1 MSSVNG
7 RYNVG
12 GVYLPRPFK
21 VRRLGHFGFNVE
33 KLPEGREFY
42 GDLFGFT
49 ASDTLDFSRA
59 PWYPKD
65 TDLGDSRGYFMRYG
79 TDHHAFV
86 LFPKKVMDHRA
97 DRKFAPEVTI
107 NQITW
112 QCGSL
117 KEITDA
123 HTYFQEQQ
131 VRVQRVGR
139 DMPGSNWHVYVY
151 DPDGHTNEFYY
162 GIEQIGWNQLSKPR
176 DMYYRGFQEKPPLPQ
191 MSEAAE
197 VTEAQAKGIAVL
209 SGHRP
214 QDGLP
219 ANYDV
224 GGVMLPRPFKITKIG
239 PVSLFVDDVDRAE
252 AFYTERVGFVRS
264 EETSYRGARC
274 IFLRCG
280 AEHHSLGLFP
290 KELRRTLGLRESS
303 TCMSF
308 GVELGSYSQL
318 ATGCR
323 VPEIARRHLCR
334 LDPARALPRHRL
346 FGFRARSGRPLH
358 PALLLHGANRLGR
371 PGAAAIGAS
380 PDHPRMARGAG
391 AALGHLCRPG
401 VPGPAGISARCHCE
415 ECSDEAISCRRVC
428 ISSRFASLRSQ

>member
-7 RYNVG
+7 HYNVG

-42 GDLFGFT
+42 GDLLGFT

-65 TDLGDSRGYFMRYG
+65 TDLGDPRGYFMRYG

-162 GIEQIGWNQLSKPR
+162 GIEQIGWNRLSKPR

-197 VTEAQAKGIAVL
+197 VAEAEAKGIAVL

-224 GGVMLPRPFKITKIG
+224 EGVMLPRPFKITKIG
-239 PVSLFVDDVDRAE
+239 PVGLFVDDVERAE

-264 EETSYRGARC
+264 EETVYQGARC
-274 IFLRCG
+274 VFLRCG

-308 GVELGSYSQL
+308 GCEVGSYSQL
-318 ATGCR
+318 REAVAFLKSRGVRFIDSIPPELYPGIDYSAFALDPDGHCIQLYYYMEQVGWDGR
-323 VPEIARRHLCR
+323 VRPQSARRQITR
-334 LDPARALPRHRL
+334 EWPEALE
-346 FGFRARSGRPLH
+346 PLSDTYVDQVFQG
-358 PALLLHGANRLGR
+358 PLG
-371 PGAAAIGAS
+371 
-380 PDHPRMARGAG
+380 
-391 AALGHLCRPG
+391 
-401 VPGPAGISARCHCE
+401 
-415 ECSDEAISCRRVC
+415 
-428 ISSRFASLRSQ
+428 

>member
-7 RYNVG
+7 RYDVG

-42 GDLFGFT
+42 GDLLGFT

-65 TDLGDSRGYFMRYG
+65 TDLGDPRGYFMRYG

-162 GIEQIGWNQLSKPR
+162 GIEQIGWNGLSKPR
-176 DMYYRGFQEKPPLPQ
+176 DLYYRGFQEKPPLPQ

-197 VTEAQAKGIAVL
+197 VAEAEAKGIAVL

-224 GGVMLPRPFKITKIG
+224 EGVMLPRPFKITKIG
-239 PVSLFVDDVDRAE
+239 PVGLFVDDVERAE

-264 EETSYRGARC
+264 EETRYQGARC
-274 IFLRCG
+274 VFLRCG

-303 TCMSF
+303 SCMSF

-318 ATGCR
+318 REAVAFLKSRGVTIIDSIPPELYPGIDFSAFALDPDGHCIQLYYYMEQIGWDGR
-323 VPEIARRHLCR
+323 VRPQSARRQITR
-334 LDPARALPRHRL
+334 EWPEALE
-346 FGFRARSGRPLH
+346 PLSDTYIDQVFQG
-358 PALLLHGANRLGR
+358 PLG
-371 PGAAAIGAS
+371 
-380 PDHPRMARGAG
+380 
-391 AALGHLCRPG
+391 
-401 VPGPAGISARCHCE
+401 
-415 ECSDEAISCRRVC
+415 
-428 ISSRFASLRSQ
+428 

>member
-33 KLPEGREFY
+33 KLPDGREFY
-42 GDLFGFT
+42 GDLLGFT

-65 TDLGDSRGYFMRYG
+65 TDLGDPRGYFMRYG

-162 GIEQIGWNQLSKPR
+162 GIEQIGWNLLSKPR

-197 VTEAQAKGIAVL
+197 LAEAEAKGIAVL

-219 ANYDV
+219 ATYDV
-224 GGVMLPRPFKITKIG
+224 AGVMLPRPFKITKIG
-239 PVSLFVDDVDRAE
+239 PVGLFVDDVERAE

-264 EETSYRGARC
+264 EETTYRGARC
-274 IFLRCG
+274 VFLRCG

-318 ATGCR
+318 REAVAFLKSRGVTFVDSIPPVLYPGIDYSAFALDPDGHCIQLYYYMEQVGWDGR
-323 VPEIARRHLCR
+323 VRPQSARRQITSEW
-334 LDPARALPRHRL
+334 PEALE
-346 FGFRARSGRPLH
+346 PLSDTYVDQVFQG
-358 PALLLHGANRLGR
+358 PLG
-371 PGAAAIGAS
+371 
-380 PDHPRMARGAG
+380 
-391 AALGHLCRPG
+391 
-401 VPGPAGISARCHCE
+401 
-415 ECSDEAISCRRVC
+415 
-428 ISSRFASLRSQ
+428 

>member
-1 MSSVNG
+1 MSAVSICPG
-7 RYNVG
+7 RSKYDG
-12 GVYLPRPFK
+12 SAISDSMSR
-21 VRRLGHFGFNVE
+21 

-42 GDLFGFT
+42 GDLLGFT

-65 TDLGDSRGYFMRYG
+65 ADLGDPRGYFMRYG

-117 KEITDA
+117 KEIADA

-162 GIEQIGWNQLSKPR
+162 GIEQIGWNRLSKPR
-176 DMYYRGFQEKPPLPQ
+176 DLYYRGFQEKPPLPQ

-197 VTEAQAKGIAVL
+197 VAEAEAKGIAVL

-214 QDGLP
+214 QDGPARELRCRGRDAAAAVQDHQDRPGQPVCRRCRPCRDFLYRAARLCPQRGDGLPRRPLRLP
-219 ANYDV
+219 A
-224 GGVMLPRPFKITKIG
+224 LRR
-239 PVSLFVDDVDRAE
+239 RAPQ
-252 AFYTERVGFVRS
+252 RS
-264 EETSYRGARC
+264 GSSRRNCGARW
-274 IFLRCG
+274 
-280 AEHHSLGLFP
+280 ASSEH
-290 KELRRTLGLRESS
+290 T

-308 GVELGSYSQL
+308 GVELGSYAQL
-318 ATGCR
+318 REAVAFLKSRGVTF
-323 VPEIARRHLCR
+323 VDSIPPELYPGIDYSAFA
-334 LDPARALPRHRL
+334 LDPDGHCIQLYYYMEQIGWDGRVRPASDAAPDQRANGPKHWNRFPTPMSTRCSKARWV
-346 FGFRARSGRPLH
+346 
-358 PALLLHGANRLGR
+358 
-371 PGAAAIGAS
+371 S
-380 PDHPRMARGAG
+380 P
-391 AALGHLCRPG
+391 
-401 VPGPAGISARCHCE
+401 
-415 ECSDEAISCRRVC
+415 
-428 ISSRFASLRSQ
+428 

>member
-1 MSSVNG
+1 MSSANG

-12 GVYLPRPFK
+12 GIYLPQPFK

-33 KLPEGREFY
+33 KLPESREFY
-42 GDLFGFT
+42 GDLLGFT

-59 PWYPKD
+59 PWFPKD
-65 TDLGDSRGYFMRYG
+65 ADLGDPRGYFMRYG

-117 KEITDA
+117 KEINDA

-162 GIEQIGWNQLSKPR
+162 GIEQIGWNGLSKPR
-176 DMYYRGFQEKPPLPQ
+176 ELCYRGFQEKPPLPQ

-197 VTEAQAKGIAVL
+197 VAEAQAKGIDIF

-214 QDGLP
+214 KDGFP
-219 ANYDV
+219 AEYDV
-224 GGVMLPRPFKITKIG
+224 EGVMLPRPFKITKIG
-239 PVSLFVDDVDRAE
+239 PVSLFVDDVERAE
-252 AFYTERVGFVRS
+252 AFYTDRVGFVRS
-264 EETSYRGARC
+264 EETTYRSARC
-274 IFLRCG
+274 VFLRCS

-290 KELRRTLGLRESS
+290 KELRGMLGLRESS

-308 GVELGSYSQL
+308 GVELGSYRQL
-318 ATGCR
+318 REAVAFLKSRDVTFVDSIPPELYPGVDYSAFALDPDGHCIQLYYYMEQVGWDGR
-323 VPEIARRHLCR
+323 VRPQSARRQIQR
-334 LDPARALPRHRL
+334 DWPEALE
-346 FGFRARSGRPLH
+346 PLSDTYVDQVFQG
-358 PALLLHGANRLGR
+358 PLG
-371 PGAAAIGAS
+371 
-380 PDHPRMARGAG
+380 
-391 AALGHLCRPG
+391 
-401 VPGPAGISARCHCE
+401 
-415 ECSDEAISCRRVC
+415 
-428 ISSRFASLRSQ
+428 